1 MLVGRVVKMEV
12 YFSSIDMQDDP
23 RRWMFRLEDLGFA
36 GWEIIDE
43 GSQSV
48 SGMLDEIKELHE
60 TTNLK
65 LSLHAPFSDLNIA
78 SLNDRIWEESVRQI
92 EESIERAYEYIE
104 EICVIHPG
112 IISPMAFKTPE
123 KSRER
128 SITAIKRISRC
139 AKECGLSVAVENMG
153 RIIPLLGQRPEELAA
168 MLEAVGEDNVGI
180 CLDTGHANT
189 TKTLE
194 GFLRLKEKIIHMH
207 ANDNHGDEDEHLA
220 LGDGSIDWD
229 NVFRSL
235 AGYNGCVVVEVNS
248 LEDGIKS
255 LEFLRGVKL

>member
-1 MLVGRVVKMEV
+1 
-12 YFSSIDMQDDP
+12 
-23 RRWMFRLEDLGFA
+23 MFELEDLGFA

-43 GSQSV
+43 GPQSV
-48 SGMLDEIKELHE
+48 SLIMNEVRELHE

-78 SLNDRIWEESVRQI
+78 SLNKRIWEESVRQI
-92 EESIERAYEYIE
+92 AESIERAYEFIE
-104 EICVIHPG
+104 EVCVIHPG
-112 IISPMAFKTPE
+112 IISPVAFKTPE
-123 KSRER
+123 KSRKKAV
-128 SITAIKRISRC
+128 TAIKRISEC
-139 AKECGLSVAVENMG
+139 AKEHGLSVAVENMG

-194 GFLRLKEKIIHMH
+194 GFLRLGEKIIHMH
-207 ANDNHGDEDEHLA
+207 ANDNHGDDDDHLA

-235 AGYNGCVVVEVNS
+235 TGYNGCVVVEVNS

-255 LEFLRGVKL
+255 LEFLRGKLE